1 MNDEEYILVKKKV
14 REMTKVD
21 LDNYGTNQ
29 MKRRLES
36 FITRSKSPTLAE
48 YFKLLEE
55 DAKQLEK
62 LRDFLTIN
70 VSEFFR
76 DTAHFSVLQDVILPE
91 LLNTSKV
98 LNIWSA
104 GCSNGGEPYSVAM
117 LLDMLSPGIA
127 HRILATDIDTAI
139 LERATAGGPYHQADI
154 RNVPKF
160 MTLKYFNCRN
170 NEYWV
175 NDDIRRR
182 VIFRQHDMTRNPFE
196 TSFDLIMCRNVV
208 IYFSDE
214 AKKKLKKHFFDSLKN
229 SGILFIGGTETMLDA
244 SNLGF
249 QRLYPCF
256 YRKTAGPVQ
265 NPPVQQALTSGW
277 RL

>member
-1 MNDEEYILVKKKV
+1 MNDVEYVFVKKRI
-14 REMTKVD
+14 RELTKVD
-21 LDNYGTNQ
+21 LDNYGVNQ

-36 FITRSKSPTLAE
+36 FISRTKSPTLAE

-76 DTAHFSVLQDVILPE
+76 DLPHFAILQDIVLPE
-91 LLNTSKV
+91 LLKRNKT

-117 LLDMLSPGIA
+117 ILDMLTPGVN

-139 LERATAGGPYHQADI
+139 LALAGTGGAYHANDI

-160 MTLKYFNCRN
+160 MALKYFTCKNGD
-170 NEYWV
+170 YYV
-175 NDDIRRR
+175 NDNIRKK
-182 VIFRQHDMTRNPFE
+182 VTFRQHDMTRDAFE
-196 TSFDLIMCRNVV
+196 TVFDLIMCRNVV

-214 AKKKLKKHFFDSLKN
+214 AKKILKKHFYDSLKN
-229 SGILFIGGTETMLDA
+229 AGVLFIGGTETMLDA
-244 SNLGF
+244 ANIGF

-256 YRKTAGPVQ
+256 YRKTESALEKSV
-265 NPPVQQALTSGW
+265 PPIASNW